1 MNKYRERIARVCA
14 EMKKAGIGQLMVNDH
29 LGIYYLTGIDV
40 MPFERFW
47 AFLINDD
54 GSTVLF
60 DNKLFA
66 LGDTGLNTVT
76 LTDTDDVAAA
86 VAKHIKPGKMGVDK
100 NMAARFLLPIMNA
113 CSDTNMVLGSDCVD
127 NVRARKARRK
137 RGSCAGPPR

>member
-1 MNKYRERIARVCA
+1 MNKYQERIARVCA

-76 LTDTDDVAAA
+76 LTDTDDVAARQDGRRQE
-86 VAKHIKPGKMGVDK
+86 HGRSLS
-100 NMAARFLLPIMNA
+100 AAHYERLQRYQYGAGLR
-113 CSDTNMVLGSDCVD
+113 L
-127 NVRARKARRK
+127 
-137 RGSCAGPPR
+137 RG

>member
-54 GSTVLF
+54 GSRLP
-60 DNKLFA
+60 A
-66 LGDTGLNTVT
+66 PGRMQS
-76 LTDTDDVAAA
+76 AAA
-86 VAKHIKPGKMGVDK
+86 RVTIWSGLCWPASRPPSRFRRLCRSEIKWP
-100 NMAARFLLPIMNA
+100 AAL
-113 CSDTNMVLGSDCVD
+113 TT
-127 NVRARKARRK
+127 
-137 RGSCAGPPR
+137 